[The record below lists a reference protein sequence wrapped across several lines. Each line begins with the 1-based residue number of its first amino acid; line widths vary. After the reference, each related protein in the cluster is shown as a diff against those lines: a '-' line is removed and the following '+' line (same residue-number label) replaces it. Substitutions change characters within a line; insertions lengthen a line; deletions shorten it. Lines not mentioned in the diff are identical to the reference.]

1 MEMDSERYTFLADR
15 FKVDR
20 PKIIQVLFVD
30 ETLIKI
36 GGLEYWPW
44 IAYEHNM
51 DVWLMMHLSRDNS
64 HMLSVVL
71 QAIKTWLL

>member
-1 MEMDSERYTFLADR
+1 MVKRSHVTMEMDSERYTFLADR

-36 GGLEYWPW
+36 GGLEYWP
-44 IAYEHNM
+44 
-51 DVWLMMHLSRDNS
+51 
-64 HMLSVVL
+64 
-71 QAIKTWLL
+71 

>member
-36 GGLEYWPW
+36 GGLEYWP
-44 IAYEHNM
+44 
-51 DVWLMMHLSRDNS
+51 
-64 HMLSVVL
+64 
-71 QAIKTWLL
+71 